1 MTIQI
6 RKYQMVILVTGFEKF
21 EFPAFF
27 KIVNNVIVFKDI
39 TLSEN

>member
-21 EFPAFF
+21 EISALFEIF
-27 KIVNNVIVFKDI
+27 KYLIDSRTF
-39 TLSEN
+39 